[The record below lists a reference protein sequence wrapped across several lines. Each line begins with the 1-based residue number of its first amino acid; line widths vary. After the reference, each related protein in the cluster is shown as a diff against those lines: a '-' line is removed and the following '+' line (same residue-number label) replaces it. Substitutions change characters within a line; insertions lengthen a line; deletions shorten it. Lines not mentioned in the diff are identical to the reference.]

1 MISLK
6 IYDRLQMKETIESN
20 NLILIEDSND
30 LDDIK
35 YILGIK

>member
-1 MISLK
+1 MK
-6 IYDRLQMKETIESN
+6 ANRMKETIESN

-35 YILGIK
+35 YILVIK